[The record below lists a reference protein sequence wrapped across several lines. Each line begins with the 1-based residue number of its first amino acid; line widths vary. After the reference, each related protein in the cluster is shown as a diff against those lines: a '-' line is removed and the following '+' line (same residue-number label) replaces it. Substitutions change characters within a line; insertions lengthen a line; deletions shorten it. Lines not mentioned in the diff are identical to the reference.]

1 MKELIQKNRS
11 VILYLVFG
19 VCTTL
24 VNIVSYWML
33 RNTASFSVS
42 VSTII
47 AWVLSVLFAYV
58 TNRKW
63 VFESKASSAAEIARE
78 MVSFFAARISTG
90 ILDWAIMLIFAEK
103 LKLMEMAVKIASNVI
118 VIILNYV
125 LSRWLVFK
133 ER

>member
-42 VSTII
+42 VSTVI